1 MTGFP
6 KYASQQV
13 ALCCICDKSIPLEMA
28 TTDEN
33 GKAAHEECYADQTIS
48 RFRNS
53 SCPVPA
59 QRIASTE
66 ASGRHIQI
74 ILP

>member
-1 MTGFP
+1 MTGVP

-13 ALCCICDKSIPLEMA
+13 ALCCICGRPIPLEMA

-33 GKAAHEECYADQTIS
+33 GKAVHEECYAGHTIS

-53 SCPVPA
+53 SYPTLT
-59 QRIASTE
+59 RRLASRE
-66 ASGRHIQI
+66 ASGRRIQI
-74 ILP
+74 IFP